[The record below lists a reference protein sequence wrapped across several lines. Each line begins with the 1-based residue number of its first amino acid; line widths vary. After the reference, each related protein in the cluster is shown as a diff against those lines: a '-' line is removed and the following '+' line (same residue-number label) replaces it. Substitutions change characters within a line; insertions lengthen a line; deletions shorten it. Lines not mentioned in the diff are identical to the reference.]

1 MDTSS
6 DTKKKQK
13 KKQLWLPDTLRGKK
27 LQKSRFPSDKEA
39 DCEKY
44 LEQYLD
50 TGEIDLL
57 CKALQID
64 SSLFQ
69 GVAYKI
75 DLKAEEAKRKRSPN
89 YKSAIDSIYIDRL
102 VIVGEVIRSLQA
114 KCVFRFGEVIKT
126 PQGKRVYRVD
136 RKVTEGARRYLKKI
150 SPLLVPNREVWERI
164 GKAGLIHRKP
174 YQMKGGTSSFSYP
187 SAPIF
192 IQYWNSIIDAVTKS
206 KKNKRRYNKQDRALL
221 IKRIAEGLRKYLDTS
236 ICPFPEEIEHFNFKT
251 TRLITASFISWRHKL
266 SCPMCKRRKKDLSPE
281 TVDGLYKR
289 AKEELKESQ

>member
-6 DTKKKQK
+6 DTKKKLK

-57 CKALQID
+57 HKALQID

-102 VIVGEVIRSLQA
+102 VIVGEVIRSLQD

-126 PQGKRVYRVD
+126 PQGKRVYSVH
-136 RKVTEGARRYLKKI
+136 RKVTEGAKRYLKRI
-150 SPLLVPNREVWERI
+150 SPLLVPER
-164 GKAGLIHRKP
+164 KAYIEQDTKDGLIHVDP
-174 YQMKGGTSSFSYP
+174 YQMKGGTSFIKYQ
-187 SAPIF
+187 SAEKF
-192 IQYWNSIIDAVTKS
+192 KEYWDSVKDAFKQTQSKNHYNEGDNKLKEDDAVKAIKKLGNKLYEDEAKDLDLSDIKTKTAS
-206 KKNKRRYNKQDRALL
+206 YIRMVHENSCQQCNKKGPKGLSDKTLFRLL
-221 IKRIAEGLRKYLDTS
+221 KKAE
-236 ICPFPEEIEHFNFKT
+236 EEINE
-251 TRLITASFISWRHKL
+251 A
-266 SCPMCKRRKKDLSPE
+266 D
-281 TVDGLYKR
+281 
-289 AKEELKESQ
+289 